1 MAARELIDLFETM
14 ELDIIKGGRGK
25 EENTQPYRI
34 YENWLTEI
42 QGYIKSIVS
51 GKDPS
56 LEIHANMNNFSRN
69 DYEIPKERN
78 NIKYNYSRTDRPYLE
93 KKSREER
100 LNDIKT
106 KQTNK
111 TEKGRGKG
119 KWLV

>member
-1 MAARELIDLFETM
+1 MAARELIDLFEKM
-14 ELDIIKGGRGK
+14 ELDIIKGGSGK

-56 LEIHANMNNFSRN
+56 LETHANMNNFSRN

-100 LNDIKT
+100 LKDIKT